1 MNNSKIRVGIIGV
14 HPEKGWATIAHI
26 PALQSLPEDFEITAI
41 SNSDF
46 EQAKRAAAKFGI
58 PHALAT
64 TAELVEHPDVDL
76 VIVTV
81 RVTHHL
87 ELIAAAIKAG
97 KAVFSESPL
106 GVTLEQAIH
115 IAQLAKSRNVQTTIG
130 LQTRAAPAFNY
141 VKDLVKEGYVGE
153 VLSTTL
159 ISSGLNWGEAQN
171 ETFKYTLDSASGAGM
186 LNVPFAHS
194 IDAILY
200 ALDTT
205 VDTIDANLAIRRKT
219 SRVIETG
226 EEVPM
231 KTADQIAVSGTLK
244 NGTFFATHFRGGL
257 SKATNFHWEING
269 TKGDLVIT
277 SPVGYVGIGGFR
289 IQGANGEQSALQ
301 DFVIPEKYGAAITD
315 LGIAQNVALAYQR
328 LATDRKSGSRL
339 SPTFEDG
346 VELQRLID
354 RIEKNAGSK

>member
-1 MNNSKIRVGIIGV
+1 MNSRKIRVGVIGV
-14 HPEKGWATIAHI
+14 HPDRGWATTAHI
-26 PALQSLPEDFEITAI
+26 PALQSLPGDFEIIAI
-41 SNSDF
+41 SNNDLQ
-46 EQAKRAAAKFGI
+46 QAKLAAAKFRI
-58 PHALAT
+58 PHAFAT
-64 TAELVEHPDVDL
+64 TAELVQHPDVDL

-87 ELIAAAIKAG
+87 ELIAAAVEAG
-97 KAVFSESPL
+97 KDVFSEAPL
-106 GVTLEQAIH
+106 GIDLDQAIQ
-115 IAQLAKSRNVQTTIG
+115 IARLAKARNVRTTIG
-130 LQTRAAPAFNY
+130 LQTRSAPAFNY
-141 VKDLVKEGYVGE
+141 VKDLVKDGYVGE

-205 VDTIDANLAIRRKT
+205 VDTIDANLTIRRKT

-226 EEVPM
+226 ENVPM
-231 KTADQIAVSGTLK
+231 RTPDQIAVSGTLK
-244 NGTFFATHFRGGL
+244 NRTFFATHFRGGL

-269 TKGDLVIT
+269 TMGDLIVT

-289 IQGANGEQSALQ
+289 VQGANGEQRAMQELA
-301 DFVIPEKYGAAITD
+301 IPEHYGAAVTD
-315 LGIAQNVALAYQR
+315 LGIAQNVALAYGR
-328 LATDRKSGSRL
+328 LATDRKTGSHL

-346 VELQRLID
+346 VELQRLVDKIQK
-354 RIEKNAGSK
+354 RAGSK